1 MGVPILHLNDKYED
15 MVNRYSHAKK
25 TEDILYMEL
34 YYDIWIFGRNNRDTW
49 LMMTMMS
56 VWSHLG
62 PLLRTPWRS
71 LKGRRVW
78 VPPIAGWFIYN
89 GQSQRKIRMI
99 TGVTR
104 MDLGNLY
111 IGGIVMKCHE
121 SMCSSCH
128 PLTIRNPLTQILSNH
143 YVHCMSYFHAPRCSF
158 CRPFRYVPK

>member
-1 MGVPILHLNDKYED
+1 MWGVPILHLNDKYED

-25 TEDILYMEL
+25 NEDILYMEL

-49 LMMTMMS
+49 L
-56 VWSHLG
+56 G

-71 LKGRRVW
+71 LRGRRVW

-111 IGGIVMKCHE
+111 IGGIVM
-121 SMCSSCH
+121 
-128 PLTIRNPLTQILSNH
+128 NPC
-143 YVHCMSYFHAPRCSF
+143 VHLVTH
-158 CRPFRYVPK
+158 